1 MMASM
6 IAVISESEF
15 PWILNS
21 VYSRDINRLL
31 FKVAVLY
38 RLDTDTSLVLVQQFR
53 LIYYL

>member
-1 MMASM
+1 MT
-6 IAVISESEF
+6 AVISESEF

-21 VYSRDINRLL
+21 VYFKDINRLS

-38 RLDTDTSLVLVQQFR
+38 RLDTDTSLVLVQQFH